1 MIKMAKYAFLLG
13 PLMLGGCD
21 EIFVPDAPPAPV
33 LPSKPASSSVPSMST
48 DDIPALQGMNERAMF
63 MQNAASLAATHS
75 ERDIVKQFA
84 VQLNDVYKQHQTAI
98 IQVLQ
103 PRHLTLPSTMT
114 HVDQQR
120 LTRLSRLYGR
130 IFDRAFLRDV
140 TVSFAVNDRQRIDRV
155 QKQGSTDEL
164 KKLAGSALQSEQQ
177 QKQKAQD
184 LIGY

>member
-21 EIFVPDAPPAPV
+21 EIFVPDGPPAPA
-33 LPSKPASSSVPSMST
+33 LPSKPASPSVPSMST
-48 DDIPALQGMNERAMF
+48 DDIPALQGMNERAIF

-84 VQLNDVYKQHQTAI
+84 VQLNDIYKQHQTAI
-98 IQVLQ
+98 TQLLQ
-103 PRHLTLPSTMT
+103 PTHLTLPSTMAQT
-114 HVDQQR
+114 DQQR

-130 IFDRAFLRDV
+130 TFDRAFLRAV
-140 TVSFAVNDRQRIDRV
+140 AVPFAVNDRQRIDRV
-155 QKQGSTDEL
+155 QKNGSTDAL
-164 KKLAGSALQSEQQ
+164 KKLAGTALQSEQQ
-177 QKQKAQD
+177 QRQKAQD